1 MPLAGQNPPANA
13 IMNSIDYT
21 WDNTNLRGWDSQVR
35 ISVNVTE
42 RFANT

>member
-1 MPLAGQNPPANA
+1 MHRFA
-13 IMNSIDYT
+13 SIAEARHRAA
-21 WDNTNLRGWDSQVR
+21 WVR